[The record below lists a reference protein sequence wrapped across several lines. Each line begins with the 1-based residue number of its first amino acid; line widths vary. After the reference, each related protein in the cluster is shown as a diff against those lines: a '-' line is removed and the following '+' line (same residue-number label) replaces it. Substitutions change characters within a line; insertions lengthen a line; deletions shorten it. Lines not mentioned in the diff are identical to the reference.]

1 MSIVAALRSTNARLV
16 VISETYSPAPDSLQ
30 SRRNAR
36 FVMPAMGASTT
47 GGSTTTS
54 PTRIGKRWAIDATLT
69 LPIVPGALKYGRLRL
84 LIRGWH
90 EANGSALMSNTPDQ
104 VALQGK
110 RRWIALLFL
119 ALGVA
124 MIILDATV
132 VNVAIPTMVRD
143 LNLTTNEAEWV
154 NAAYSLTF
162 ASLLIFFG
170 RLADR
175 FGRKRLFIIG
185 VVIFVLASVLVASSN
200 DSISLIAARAL
211 QGIGGAMILPSSLSV
226 INAVFVGKARA
237 VAFAVW
243 GGTIGGMA
251 ALGPLVGGW
260 LTTYYSWHWAFLI
273 NVPIGVI
280 VLIGVV
286 LVVPETRDA
295 LGRKGIDLV
304 GTVLVTI
311 GLLGIVFAL
320 IEGQRYGWLVPTE
333 QFSIGSWMWP
343 SDSISVVP
351 VAGIL
356 GILAIVAMLFIENA
370 RAQAGKVVVLDLR
383 LFRIRSFGAGNAVA
397 VIVSLGEFGLLFAIP
412 LFLQATRGYDALQTG
427 VILLALALGSFAASG
442 LGASLSQRF
451 GPVRV
456 LQLGMVLE
464 VIGIFGLGLMLSTT
478 ITGWEMAPWLFI
490 YGMGVGFATAQLT
503 GVILSEVPVEESG
516 TASAVQSTSR
526 QVGAAIG
533 TAIIGTT
540 LIIGL
545 GTTTTELEDRGVPTE
560 QAQQIGDAVAGS
572 AGQAIPALAQQ
583 PDGDVLVEAASQG
596 FANAI
601 KSVAWVAG
609 ALVFLGLLTSLTLPK
624 NTARVESE
632 GYESPTDSEE
642 GSASP

>member
-69 LPIVPGALKYGRLRL
+69 LPIVPGALNYGRLRL
-84 LIRGWH
+84 PTRRWH
-90 EANGSALMSNTPDQ
+90 DANGSALMSNTPDQ

-185 VVIFVLASVLVASSN
+185 VVVFVLASILVASSN

-286 LVVPETRDA
+286 LAVPESRDA

-333 QFSIGSWMWP
+333 QFSIGSWTWP

-478 ITGWEMAPWLFI
+478 ITGWQMAPWLFI

-560 QAQQIGDAVAGS
+560 QAEQIGDAVAGS

-642 GSASP
+642 GSTSP

>member
-1 MSIVAALRSTNARLV
+1 MVPDQAA
-16 VISETYSPAPDSLQ
+16 
-30 SRRNAR
+30 
-36 FVMPAMGASTT
+36 MT
-47 GGSTTTS
+47 GK
-54 PTRIGKRWAIDATLT
+54 KRW
-69 LPIVPGALKYGRLRL
+69 V
-84 LIRGWH
+84 
-90 EANGSALMSNTPDQ
+90 
-104 VALQGK
+104 
-110 RRWIALLFL
+110 ALLFL

-132 VNVAIPTMVRD
+132 VNVAIPTMVQD
-143 LNLTTNEAEWV
+143 LGLSTNDAEWI

-175 FGRKRLFIIG
+175 FGRKLLFIIG
-185 VVIFVLASVLVASSN
+185 VVSFVSASVLVAASDN
-200 DSISLIAARAL
+200 AGTLIAARAL
-211 QGIGGAMILPSSLSV
+211 QGVGGAMILPSSLSV

-273 NVPIGVI
+273 NLPIGII
-280 VLIGVV
+280 VLIGVFI
-286 LVVPETRDA
+286 VVPETRDA
-295 LGRKGIDLV
+295 TGRKGIDVPGTILVTLGLV
-304 GTVLVTI
+304 GV
-311 GLLGIVFAL
+311 VFAL
-320 IEGQRYGWLVPTE
+320 IEGQRYGWWVPTN
-333 QFSIGSWMWP
+333 QFSIGGWDWP
-343 SDSISVVP
+343 SQSISIAP
-351 VAGIL
+351 VAGLL
-356 GILAIVAMLFIENA
+356 GLIAIITMLFVENA
-370 RAQAGKVVVLDLR
+370 RSKAGKIVVLDLK
-383 LFRIRSFGAGNAVA
+383 LFRIKSFGAGNAVA

-427 VILLALALGSFAASG
+427 VILLALAMGSFAASG
-442 LGASLSQRF
+442 AGASLAQRF

-464 VIGIFGLGLMLSTT
+464 VIGIIGLGIMLSTS
-478 ITGWEMAPWLFI
+478 ITGWQMAPWLFI

-503 GVILSEVPVEESG
+503 GVILSEVPVAESG
-516 TASAVQSTSR
+516 SASAVQSTSR

-545 GTTTTELEDRGVPTE
+545 QTTTTELEDRGVPAE
-560 QAQQIGDAVAGS
+560 RAQQIGEAVAGS

-583 PDGDVLVEAASQG
+583 PDGQVLVEGASQG

-601 KSVAWVAG
+601 KTVAWVAG
-609 ALVFLGLLTSLTLPK
+609 GFVFLGLLTSFTLPK
-624 NTARVESE
+624 NAARVESE
-632 GYESPTDSEE
+632 GYEPPKKDEE
-642 GSASP
+642 SASAP